1 MEILNGKGEASI
13 IYNTNNPNTIITT
26 TTSTVI
32 IYSGAK
38 KAVNSE
44 SAERSSAHCTMDEG
58 ELIVDLGMW
67 NAEGDPKLDLWSDLP
82 SLFPPSSEPS
92 LSPVP
97 TYGPG
102 RASVP
107 EFSPERTAVPTY
119 GPGKASDPPA
129 PTSLVPEF
137 SPVRASVSKIG
148 PERASVP
155 KLGPERAPVPESS
168 PKRACVPESN
178 TERAS
183 IPKFNPRRAFAPD
196 CSPES
201 PEAQKCPPTLLLLL
215 PPPLWAPQL
224 TLSPPSVRGE
234 HHRSANLHC
243 RRGWRTPCLR
253 L

>member
-13 IYNTNNPNTIITT
+13 IYNTNNANTIITT

-97 TYGPG
+97 TSGPG
-102 RASVP
+102 RAS
-107 EFSPERTAVPTY
+107 
-119 GPGKASDPPA
+119 
-129 PTSLVPEF
+129 
-137 SPVRASVSKIG
+137 
-148 PERASVP
+148 
-155 KLGPERAPVPESS
+155 
-168 PKRACVPESN
+168 VPESN

-253 L
+253 LQPLSPGLCLGPSTQRLHHGS